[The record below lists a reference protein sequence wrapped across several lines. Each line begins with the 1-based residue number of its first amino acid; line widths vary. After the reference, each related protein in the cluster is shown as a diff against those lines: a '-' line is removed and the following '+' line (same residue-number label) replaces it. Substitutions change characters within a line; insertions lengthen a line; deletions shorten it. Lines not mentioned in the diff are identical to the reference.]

1 MENKIPLKQRKKLG
15 WNATIMRKRGTCSRK
30 DKILR
35 RRGRTTQTKNV
46 VMPQQIECKNKSAI
60 SSLNNEFDLE
70 DYDAENSV
78 VAELTDT
85 QYQQLTITPETGTEL
100 VGQNTRLDNAD
111 IPLLETRELSK
122 KEITKI
128 INKVYSVLRLKN
140 YIR

>member
-1 MENKIPLKQRKKLG
+1 MCH
-15 WNATIMRKRGTCSRK
+15 M
-30 DKILR
+30 
-35 RRGRTTQTKNV
+35 
-46 VMPQQIECKNKSAI
+46 
-60 SSLNNEFDLE
+60 
-70 DYDAENSV
+70 
-78 VAELTDT
+78 
-85 QYQQLTITPETGTEL
+85 QYQQLTIRPETGTEL